1 MNQVVSELLEAAKGN
16 NINQIAKT
24 IDDDNTT
31 YHFSFLNTSNLI
43 ENVFDVVAVR
53 FQSEQV
59 VIYMYD
65 GRDLID
71 GLNISLLED
80 ERYFYIQVITDREAL
95 DILKVIET
103 NKELI
108 EEIN

>member
-1 MNQVVSELLEAAKGN
+1 MNRIVEELLEAAKTN
-16 NINQIAKT
+16 SINEIAKT
-24 IDDDNTT
+24 TDDNNTT
-31 YHFSFLNTSNLI
+31 YHFSFLTTSGLI
-43 ENVFDVVAVR
+43 ESIFDVVAVR

-65 GRDLID
+65 GRDLMD

-80 ERYFYIQVITDREAL
+80 ERYFYIQVITDHEAL
-95 DILKVIET
+95 QILKVIEI